1 MEQKHSSLLKVK
13 ENIIFEDQ
21 KGAFLLLLEVDPY
34 HFYAYWEITNEKL
47 TKIMAHFGT
56 SLPYTRLI
64 LRVYEMSPLQ
74 NPEKEKNP
82 YFDVPVEGWKNKRYI
97 EIPHQN
103 YSYSAEIGL
112 KLPSTNFYPI
122 ARSHNTIVPPQC
134 SIIQSKEEKWLEV
147 SGDYQIVTRV
157 KDDQIEIN
165 HTKSS
170 TPSQREIEEFYTN
183 LPQKEEGTISTSSE
197 ISPEDIEN
205 VLPFQSKSP
214 RPDQPFHP
222 QYDFPEAYSN
232 FMFNSYDI
240 LTSSSHIESISSTY
254 KQPEKV
260 RSSLLQY
267 GVDVIIY
274 GKVQPGALI
283 YIDGDS
289 VETQPD
295 GTFSLRLNLTQG
307 GPSQVPIKIISPEG
321 EERNEI
327 IPFLFQKIRKNGD

>member
-1 MEQKHSSLLKVK
+1 MEQKHSSLLNVK

-103 YSYSAEIGL
+103 HSYSAEIGL

-147 SGDYQIVTRV
+147 SGDYQ
-157 KDDQIEIN
+157 N
-165 HTKSS
+165 
-170 TPSQREIEEFYTN
+170 
-183 LPQKEEGTISTSSE
+183 
-197 ISPEDIEN
+197 
-205 VLPFQSKSP
+205 
-214 RPDQPFHP
+214 
-222 QYDFPEAYSN
+222 SN
-232 FMFNSYDI
+232 
-240 LTSSSHIESISSTY
+240 
-254 KQPEKV
+254 P
-260 RSSLLQY
+260 
-267 GVDVIIY
+267 
-274 GKVQPGALI
+274 GK
-283 YIDGDS
+283 
-289 VETQPD
+289 
-295 GTFSLRLNLTQG
+295 R
-307 GPSQVPIKIISPEG
+307 
-321 EERNEI
+321 
-327 IPFLFQKIRKNGD
+327 

>member
-1 MEQKHSSLLKVK
+1 
-13 ENIIFEDQ
+13 
-21 KGAFLLLLEVDPY
+21 
-34 HFYAYWEITNEKL
+34 
-47 TKIMAHFGT
+47 
-56 SLPYTRLI
+56 
-64 LRVYEMSPLQ
+64 
-74 NPEKEKNP
+74 
-82 YFDVPVEGWKNKRYI
+82 
-97 EIPHQN
+97 
-103 YSYSAEIGL
+103 
-112 KLPSTNFYPI
+112 
-122 ARSHNTIVPPQC
+122 
-134 SIIQSKEEKWLEV
+134 
-147 SGDYQIVTRV
+147 
-157 KDDQIEIN
+157 
-165 HTKSS
+165 
-170 TPSQREIEEFYTN
+170 
-183 LPQKEEGTISTSSE
+183 
-197 ISPEDIEN
+197 
-205 VLPFQSKSP
+205 
-214 RPDQPFHP
+214 
-222 QYDFPEAYSN
+222 
-232 FMFNSYDI
+232 MFNSYDI